1 MLADQIEQRLLPDG
15 LAVVMEGEHF
25 CMSWRGVKDNG
36 SRMISSIMR
45 GALLRDQ
52 SLRKEFLEL
61 IRH

>member
-1 MLADQIEQRLLPDG
+1 
-15 LAVVMEGEHF
+15 MEGEHF

-61 IRH
+61 IRR